1 MDKNVSSVSLII
13 QDILSYSLNYL
24 LNFHDYMIYHNSS
37 IDIASRFQFSI
48 LSEKQRERVNLGA
61 KIRIELTIGF
71 NFNRLEQRRR
81 GREWKEICLDR
92 ARLIKYRLKLAVYRI
107 HSRGHGLCH
116 RGSSSLINSQRVE
129 QLLLL

>member
-48 LSEKQRERVNLGA
+48 LSEKERELISVQRFESN
-61 KIRIELTIGF
+61 
-71 NFNRLEQRRR
+71 
-81 GREWKEICLDR
+81 
-92 ARLIKYRLKLAVYRI
+92 
-107 HSRGHGLCH
+107 
-116 RGSSSLINSQRVE
+116 
-129 QLLLL
+129 